1 MASHCCSL
9 DPDETKRLEP
19 GNLVKVG
26 DRKLV
31 KLAKMV
37 PSIIYHTQFIWL
49 GILLCFGS
57 PRKMFREYSND
68 SSGFLPRF
76 FLETHL
82 PAPKSTSIAVKSGI
96 FRVKFLPF
104 RFPSLLQ
111 MNLFFTVSWFSF
123 FSSTYN
129 FFRAGGLFRTLAAD
143 LLSTAAALQRKPSG
157 CPVQS
162 ALLRGGSTT
171 CLRRNVPRGTQG
183 MAVHLVIHQ
192 NGFLWNLNIDSS

>member
-1 MASHCCSL
+1 ML
-9 DPDETKRLEP
+9 
-19 GNLVKVG
+19 
-26 DRKLV
+26 DRKKIL
-31 KLAKMV
+31 
-37 PSIIYHTQFIWL
+37 YHTQFIWL

-57 PRKMFREYSND
+57 PLKMFREYSND
-68 SSGFLPRF
+68 SSVFFTAF
-76 FLETHL
+76 FLGNPSSRPQIHQHRCEIGNFSGKV
-82 PAPKSTSIAVKSGI
+82 PPIQIPFATSDE
-96 FRVKFLPF
+96 PF
-104 RFPSLLQ
+104 FHSFMIQ
-111 MNLFFTVSWFSF
+111 F

-129 FFRAGGLFRTLAAD
+129 FCAGGLFRTLAAD

>member
-37 PSIIYHTQFIWL
+37 HSIIYHTQFIWL

-123 FSSTYN
+123 FLPLITS
-129 FFRAGGLFRTLAAD
+129 
-143 LLSTAAALQRKPSG
+143 
-157 CPVQS
+157 S
-162 ALLRGGSTT
+162 ALEDCLGRLPLIFCLQLLRCSGSHPGVLSNRLFFVEAPPPVSGGTFRGG
-171 CLRRNVPRGTQG
+171 RRVWRFIWWFTRMVSYG
-183 MAVHLVIHQ
+183 I
-192 NGFLWNLNIDSS
+192 